1 MLFRSHFSAIDR
13 EYRSVAVHRELV
25 LESLLA
31 VLLAWLARQIAPPG
45 TQALQATRGV
55 RHFSGFCQL
64 IETAYAGQ
72 HPVAWYAGQL
82 GITAAHLNA
91 LCRKTAGQSALELV
105 HERLVLEARRN
116 LVYTSMSV
124 SQVSYALGFADPAY
138 FTRFFKR
145 RTGLSPKAFRAR
157 ASAALAT

>member
-1 MLFRSHFSAIDR
+1 M
-13 EYRSVAVHRELV
+13 
-25 LESLLA
+25 LA
-31 VLLAWLARQIAPPG
+31 VLLAWLARQMAPPG
-45 TQALQATRGV
+45 MQALQATRGA
-55 RHFSGFCQL
+55 RHFSGFCKL
-64 IETAYAGQ
+64 IETEYARQ

-138 FTRFFKR
+138 FTRFSSGAPACLPRHF
-145 RTGLSPKAFRAR
+145 
-157 ASAALAT
+157 ASGRPLRLPPEHRSGCCCGEGATKSGGVNR